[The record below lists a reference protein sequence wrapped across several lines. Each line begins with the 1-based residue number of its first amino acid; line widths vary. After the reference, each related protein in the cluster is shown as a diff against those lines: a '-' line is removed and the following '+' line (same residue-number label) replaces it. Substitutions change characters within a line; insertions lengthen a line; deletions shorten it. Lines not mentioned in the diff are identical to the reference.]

1 MKVALLFPRPGSSE
15 RARECQGGRYKI
27 CRSKKVAFPVG
38 HWQTVF
44 WSIKLRFHSESLDP
58 FCLLRGEG
66 SGDLELC
73 CLSNLNNLPN
83 SVSLAMWQLVIT
95 TQVMNDPLLSASSLS
110 CCQNHSQEYY
120 CMSCLR
126 KCPRSLAD
134 SQGHCIGRPF
144 SCSAFICS
152 WSPKLTLGKHGSLQ
166 GTAFPRRD
174 FHVWSS
180 IWELKTLPKPKTD
193 QIWRKCWKGSVP
205 ES

>member
-1 MKVALLFPRPGSSE
+1 
-15 RARECQGGRYKI
+15 
-27 CRSKKVAFPVG
+27 
-38 HWQTVF
+38 
-44 WSIKLRFHSESLDP
+44 
-58 FCLLRGEG
+58 
-66 SGDLELC
+66 
-73 CLSNLNNLPN
+73 
-83 SVSLAMWQLVIT
+83 MWHLVIA
-95 TQVMNDPLLSASSLS
+95 TQVMNDPLLSASSLF

-134 SQGHCIGRPF
+134 SQGHWIGHPF

-193 QIWRKCWKGSVP
+193 QIWRKCWKGSAP
-205 ES
+205 ESQAWEQKRCCGVEYEPYYTRSDVAFVAFLTVSQAMCLVFLMPISVLRKTLKAIIMPSWETRKPRPQTHSQ